1 MQWYNALLNL
11 EFLTTNFI
19 EILKTMSLAT
29 IAGGLLL
36 LILALMHGNNNK
48 NTTIYAMSTI
58 ILAIYIAAYLVVASI
73 TILSLISY
81 PATFMGA
88 LLKNFIINKYSLFL
102 IPTFQEIILNIIVA
116 FICCTIWFGFIAH
129 LIIKYGESSDE

>member
-19 EILKTMSLAT
+19 GILKTMSLAT

-36 LILALMHGNNNK
+36 LILSLMHGTKK
-48 NTTIYAMSTI
+48 NTTLYAMSTI
-58 ILAIYIAAYLVVASI
+58 ILAIYIAAYIVVASI

-81 PATFMGA
+81 PAAFMGA
-88 LLKNFIINKYSLFL
+88 LLKDFIINKYSLFL
-102 IPTFQEIILNIIVA
+102 MPVFQEIILNFIIA
-116 FICCTIWFGFIAH
+116 FLCCTIWFGFIAR

>member
-19 EILKTMSLAT
+19 GILKTMSLAT

-36 LILALMHGNNNK
+36 LILALMHGAKK
-48 NTTIYAMSTI
+48 NTTLYAMSTV
-58 ILAIYIAAYLVVASI
+58 ILAIYIAAYIVVASI

-81 PATFMGA
+81 PAAFMGA
-88 LLKNFIINKYSLFL
+88 LLKDFIINKYSLFL
-102 IPTFQEIILNIIVA
+102 MPVFQEIILNFIIA
-116 FICCTIWFGFIAH
+116 FLCCTIWFGFIAR

>member
-19 EILKTMSLAT
+19 EILKTTSLAT
-29 IAGGLLL
+29 IAGGIVL
-36 LILALMHGNNNK
+36 LILALMHINNKK
-48 NTTIYAMSTI
+48 NTTLYTISTI
-58 ILAIYIAAYLVVASI
+58 ILVIYIAAYLVIASV

-81 PATFMGA
+81 PAAFMGA

-102 IPTFQEIILNIIVA
+102 ISTFQEIILNIIVA
-116 FICCTIWFGFIAH
+116 FICCAIWFGFIAH
-129 LIIKYGESSDE
+129 LIIKYGETSDE

>member
-36 LILALMHGNNNK
+36 LILALMHSNNK
-48 NTTIYAMSTI
+48 NNTTIYAISTI

-81 PATFMGA
+81 PAAFMGA
-88 LLKNFIINKYSLFL
+88 LLKDFIINKYSLFL
-102 IPTFQEIILNIIVA
+102 MPVFQEIILNFIIA
-116 FICCTIWFGFIAH
+116 FLCCTIWFGFIAR

>member
-19 EILKTMSLAT
+19 GILKTMSLAT

-36 LILALMHGNNNK
+36 LILALMHGTKK
-48 NTTIYAMSTI
+48 NTTLYAMSTV
-58 ILAIYIAAYLVVASI
+58 ILAIYIAAYIVVASI

-81 PATFMGA
+81 PAAFMGA

-102 IPTFQEIILNIIVA
+102 MPVFQEIILNFIIA
-116 FICCTIWFGFIAH
+116 FLCCTIWFGFIAR

>member
-19 EILKTMSLAT
+19 GILKTMSIAT

-36 LILALMHGNNNK
+36 LILALMHSNNK
-48 NTTIYAMSTI
+48 NNTTIYAMSTI

-81 PATFMGA
+81 PAAFMGA

-129 LIIKYGESSDE
+129 LIIKYGESNDE

>member
-58 ILAIYIAAYLVVASI
+58 ILAIYIAAYIVVASI
-73 TILSLISY
+73 TILSLTSY
-81 PATFMGA
+81 PAAFMGA